1 MSKVIPFPIKRKINS
16 KISKTVLRRKWAFAK
31 INAIAK
37 TIGLKLLYY
46 FRIVL
51 ANITHYALCYPLV
64 HSGCLKKTH
73 LGYSVQCQPDNL
85 SQPESIFHLNRSL
98 YPTVFIALSLFSM
111 LGDQIADLINLHTPF
126 HHLFKC
132 NKKREQGRK
141 PQKNGLIN
149 ITMI

>member
-1 MSKVIPFPIKRKINS
+1 MSKVIPFPNQKERSILKYQ
-16 KISKTVLRRKWAFAK
+16 KTVLRRKWAFAK

-51 ANITHYALCYPLV
+51 ANITHYALVILLSIVVALRKPILV
-64 HSGCLKKTH
+64 IACGVSLITY
-73 LGYSVQCQPDNL
+73 LN
-85 SQPESIFHLNRSL
+85 LNRYFISTDHYTL
-98 YPTVFIALSLFSM
+98 PFFIALSLFSM

-132 NKKREQGRK
+132 NKRENKAENHKR
-141 PQKNGLIN
+141 
-149 ITMI
+149 MA